1 MTRKILPSDPVI
13 FPPPTAVT
21 AAENASSKN
30 SERPTTWAAI
40 CPIEIGRNLGKL
52 YTKTKEIFRSI
63 RIAR

>member
-13 FPPPTAVT
+13 FPPTAVT